1 MAEVTFTV
9 AQLGARR
16 HYAVP
21 AILQSAGLL
30 EHFFTDISAIKG
42 WPRLATLMPP
52 KLRPQ
57 GLRRLIGRIP
67 QGVPAERVTAFN
79 LVGLRYARLLRRHLS
94 EGEQAAIN
102 IWAGTT
108 FCNLVR
114 DRGLGSASGVYVFS
128 SAGLEL
134 LKAAKSEGRRAVL
147 EQVIAPRRI
156 EIALMKHEQEAFP
169 DWQARAPSS
178 EYVDAFCARE
188 EAEWS
193 LADLIL
199 CGSEFVRAGIAECNG
214 PAERCVVVPY
224 GVASHAGENP
234 VRAAHGGPLRVLVVG
249 AVGLRKGSPYVELA
263 AKRLKGRATI
273 RMLGPLDVSPKARAG
288 LSASV
293 ELVGSVPRSQVAEH
307 LAWADVFL
315 LPSLCEGSA
324 AATYEAL
331 AAGLPVICT
340 PNTGS
345 VVRSGV
351 EGFIVPIRDVD
362 AIVNSIDR
370 LIEDRELRLSMSENA
385 RKRAQEFDLTSYG
398 HRLVSAVLSA
408 RPNGAAP

>member
-1 MAEVTFTV
+1 MGKLTFTV

-42 WPRLATLMPP
+42 WPKLAKLVPTR
-52 KLRPQ
+52 LRPQ
-57 GLRRLIGRIP
+57 GLWRLIGRVP
-67 QGVPAERVTAFN
+67 QGVPADRVTAFN
-79 LVGLRYARLLRRHLS
+79 LIGLRYARLLRRRLS

-108 FCNLVR
+108 FCNLVQR
-114 DRGLGSASGVYVFS
+114 RGLGAATGVYVFS

-134 LKAAKSEGRRAVL
+134 LRAAKAEGRRTVL

-156 EIALMKHEQEAFP
+156 EIRLLEREHQEFP
-169 DWQARAPSS
+169 NWQVRDGNSS
-178 EYVDAFCARE
+178 SLDAFCERE
-188 EAEWS
+188 EAEWP

-224 GVASHAGENP
+224 GVASHAGAITRP
-234 VRAAHGGPLRVLVVG
+234 AHSGPLRVLTVG
-249 AVGLRKGSPYVELA
+249 AVGLRKGSQYVQLA
-263 AKRLKGRATI
+263 AARMKGRAQF
-273 RMLGPLDVSPKARAG
+273 RMVGPLDIAPKVRAG
-288 LSASV
+288 LS
-293 ELVGSVPRSQVAEH
+293 ETLDLVGPVPRSQIAEH

-331 AAGLPVICT
+331 ASGLPVICT

-345 VVRSGV
+345 VVRHGV
-351 EGFIVPIRDVD
+351 EGWIVPIRDVD
-362 AIVNSIDR
+362 AIVEGIDR
-370 LIEDRELRLSMSENA
+370 LSEDRDLRLVMGQNA
-385 RKRAQEFDLTSYG
+385 RQRAQEFDLSSYG
-398 HRLVSAVLSA
+398 RRLVAALSSAD
-408 RPNGAAP
+408 GT